1 MTTKKSHVACCYGFG
16 AAHLAK
22 SIERERRR
30 GTQAQAIVDEAA
42 GFPKSLL
49 LSELAKEQPPMEA
62 KWVDGRVVM
71 VPKSKPNRNGD
82 TFTAPKRHGG
92 LDIVGVDPG
101 PGYDRTAVFV
111 AGRKTGK
118 TRNNLDVFLDEVEG
132 RYTTF
137 ANPVSLDAVTVGTA
151 MHDAVARGAGLKSQ
165 LTPKMMEFVRKYA
178 EAAAQSPLRKFTAA
192 AEASPFRSQLMGEFS
207 PYVPPLPP
215 EETDAR
221 KKYGFGISSRP
232 GYPTGLYDYARED
245 AAKTAKMLRDRAAAL
260 DPIMSQAQC
269 EAAVAAMTP
278 AYLPKTRNAFEDEED

>member
-16 AAHLAK
+16 AEHIAK

-62 KWVDGRVVM
+62 KWIDGRVVM

-82 TFTAPKRHGG
+82 AFTAPKRHGG
-92 LDIVGVDPG
+92 LDIIGVDLG

-118 TRNNLDVFLDEVEG
+118 TLNNMDVFIDEVEG
-132 RYTTF
+132 DYTAF
-137 ANPVSLDAVTVGTA
+137 ATPVTHDARELDAVTVGAA
-151 MHDAVARGAGLKSQ
+151 MHEAAARTAGLKSQ
-165 LTPKMMEFVRKYA
+165 LTPEMQDKMRKYM
-178 EAAAQSPLRKFTAA
+178 EAAA
-192 AEASPFRSQLMGEFS
+192 ASPFRSLLMGEFL
-207 PYVPPLPP
+207 PYTPPLPS

-232 GYPTGLYDYARED
+232 GYPTGLYGYARED

-260 DPIMSQAQC
+260 NPIMSQAQC